1 MGETTGGRLLLQRIL
16 KPFFKAFFRLCARV
30 DLRDFENLPDPPYIL
45 FSNHLS
51 WFDPPFVV
59 CFMPVPV
66 HIMAMEGL
74 FRFPPLGFLFRRVG
88 AIPVSRGSLDRRA
101 VEEAIET
108 LAAGGG
114 LLIFPE
120 GGIRRLEKG
129 DPLRPG
135 LSLIAQRT
143 NVPLVPVGISGCR
156 DLYRPLAVLRRGV
169 RLTIRIGRPF
179 RLDAVSPLRGKRMR
193 QAVMG
198 RVRAELCALTQDAAR
213 RAP

>member
-1 MGETTGGRLLLQRIL
+1 MGNGTRGLLLQRIL
-16 KPFFKAFFRLCARV
+16 KPFFRAFFHLCARV
-30 DLRDFENLPDPPYIL
+30 ERQGFENLPDPPYIL

-51 WFDPPFVV
+51 WFDPPLVV
-59 CFMPVPV
+59 CFMPVSV

-74 FRFPPLGFLFRRVG
+74 FKFPPLGFLLRRVG
-88 AIPVSRGSLDRRA
+88 AIPVSRRSLDRQA
-101 VEEAIET
+101 IEEAIEAVEGG
-108 LAAGGG
+108 AA

-156 DLYRPLAVLRRGV
+156 ELYRPLKMLHRGV
-169 RLTIRIGRPF
+169 RLTIRIGEPF
-179 RLDAVSPLRGKRMR
+179 RLTAVAPLQGKRLR
-193 QAVMG
+193 QAVME
-198 RVRAELCALTQDAAR
+198 RVRTELLALTRAAER
-213 RAP
+213 QTP

>member
-1 MGETTGGRLLLQRIL
+1 MGNGTGGLLLQRIL
-16 KPFFKAFFRLCARV
+16 KPFFRAFFHLCACVERQG
-30 DLRDFENLPDPPYIL
+30 FENLPDPPYIL

-51 WFDPPFVV
+51 WFDPPLVV
-59 CFMPVPV
+59 CFMPVSV

-74 FRFPPLGFLFRRVG
+74 FKCPPLGFLLGRVG
-88 AIPVSRGSLDRRA
+88 AIPVSRRSLDRQA
-101 VEEAIET
+101 IEEAIEAVEGG
-108 LAAGGG
+108 AA

-156 DLYRPLAVLRRGV
+156 DLYRPLKMLRRGV
-169 RLTIRIGRPF
+169 RLTIRIGKPF
-179 RLDAVSPLRGKRMR
+179 RLAAVAPLRGKRMR
-193 QAVMG
+193 QAVME
-198 RVRAELCALTQDAAR
+198 RVRTELVALTRAAESQ
-213 RAP
+213 AP